1 MREARGPGTW
11 IAASGALVVALGWI
25 IPAVFGVEL
34 PSTWSLVVSA
44 GGAVLALIGFMM
56 SRADDGVDQS
66 VVAHRASLR
75 ALERSARTVHRF
87 VAADRRRE
95 RLAMVG
101 RAQSTGGE
109 AKRLIRYS

>member
-1 MREARGPGTW
+1 MGEARDPGTA
-11 IAASGALVVALGWI
+11 IAAWGALVVALGWI

-34 PSTWSLVVSA
+34 TSTWVLGMSA
-44 GGAVLALIGFMM
+44 VGAVLAVIVFRM
-56 SRADDGVDQS
+56 SRADDDVDQA

-75 ALERSARTVHRF
+75 ALERSARKVHGF
-87 VAADRRRE
+87 VAADRRSE

-109 AKRLIRYS
+109 AQRLIGYS